1 MLSTKPFTA
10 YVKRKSKVEASLQ
23 RLTGGTNKVAQSGY
37 VWAVRA
43 DAPCVHGKTELLGLV
58 EIDSGIIEF
67 GQTVARSRSNTI
79 HARRINGPRR
89 AVALPRPPCQF
100 VKLFPI
106 AFLPIVHR
114 TNALCCS
121 IRLMR

>member
-1 MLSTKPFTA
+1 
-10 YVKRKSKVEASLQ
+10 
-23 RLTGGTNKVAQSGY
+23 
-37 VWAVRA
+37 
-43 DAPCVHGKTELLGLV
+43 
-58 EIDSGIIEF
+58 
-67 GQTVARSRSNTI
+67 
-79 HARRINGPRR
+79 
-89 AVALPRPPCQF
+89 VALPRPPCQF